1 MRKIFTIIILT
12 LLTNNLFAEWGLWD
26 SDRSYIVLNVKGSSN
41 TYSLWNGGTGTF
53 QGTNLGTFTN
63 GDVLEINN
71 FDVKTWKDGPSDVTG
86 CEYFYVIYETGSR
99 PSSPSFISLGGG
111 FLQDLGNGNQK
122 WGGSGLAVDLLV
134 GLDANK
140 NYTLEIYGKVDGTNP
155 NESKYDNNNNSST
168 NYTATFITDAGLPVE
183 LTTFTAFAKEKEV
196 VLNWQTATEVN
207 NYGFYVERLAK
218 SLNSDVNTEQ
228 NNAAWKSLGF
238 VEGHGNSNS
247 PKTYSYSDNSV
258 NSGKYL
264 YRLKQVDNDGS
275 FEYSKVVEVNLE
287 IPKEFEL
294 AQNYP
299 NPFNPTTTIK
309 FSLPEASNITLTVY
323 NAIGEKI
330 TELLKGKMNAGYHSV
345 EFGASSVSKQINS
358 GVYIYSLQT
367 PQKVISRKMILMK

>member
-1 MRKIFTIIILT
+1 MRKIFTVLLLSST
-12 LLTNNLFAEWGLWD
+12 LLLAWTYVNRIGDEQPAPGELIVYINSDTQPGEGVAAEARWPSGGPY
-26 SDRSYIVLNVKGSSN
+26 SYANTRDQGTSEYGSF
-41 TYSLWNGGTGTF
+41 LGGTANWKVTFNNGVLPNNVSIDYQVMGIGT
-53 QGTNLGTFTN
+53 
-63 GDVLEINN
+63 DNN
-71 FDVKTWKDGPSDVTG
+71 FYS
-86 CEYFYVIYETGSR
+86 YS
-99 PSSPSFISLGGG
+99 G
-111 FLQDLGNGNQK
+111 FN
-122 WGGSGLAVDLLV
+122 WTVD
-134 GLDANK
+134 A
-140 NYTLEIYGKVDGTNP
+140 
-155 NESKYDNNNNSST
+155 S
-168 NYTATFITDAGLPVE
+168 LPVE

-228 NNAAWKSLGF
+228 NNAAWKSVGF

-247 PKTYSYSDNSV
+247 PKIYSYSDNSV

-287 IPKEFEL
+287 IPTEFEL

-309 FSLPEASNITLTVY
+309 FSLPEASNIKLTVY
-323 NAIGEKI
+323 NVIGEKI
-330 TELLKGKMNAGYHSV
+330 TELLNGKMNAGYHSV

-367 PQKVISRKMILMK
+367 PQKVINRKMILMK